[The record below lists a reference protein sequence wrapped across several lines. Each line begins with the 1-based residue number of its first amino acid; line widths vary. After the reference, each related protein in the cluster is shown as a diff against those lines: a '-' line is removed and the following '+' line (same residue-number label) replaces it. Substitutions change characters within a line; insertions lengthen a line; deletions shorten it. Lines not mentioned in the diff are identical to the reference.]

1 MRYTRLSK
9 EQFDS
14 LSNEFSIFLASN
26 SIDKEKWDKIK
37 SNSPDKVNLILDL
50 FSDLVWNDIL
60 NKVRFVE
67 NISSTHLFL
76 FKCNKNSIN
85 SIIVKSKNQ
94 SIDLN
99 SFKGQSRMLNNIKSD
114 QVELLRSTKRYK
126 TNRNDEIFSLISK
139 GSHISEG
146 QLFIMFDER
155 LLKSSEK

>member
-94 SIDLN
+94 SIDL
-99 SFKGQSRMLNNIKSD
+99 IP
-114 QVELLRSTKRYK
+114 
-126 TNRNDEIFSLISK
+126 
-139 GSHISEG
+139 
-146 QLFIMFDER
+146 
-155 LLKSSEK
+155 SS

>member
-37 SNSPDKVNLILDL
+37 SNSSDKVNLILDL

-99 SFKGQSRMLNNIKSD
+99 SFKGQSRILNNIRSD

-126 TNRNDEIFSLISK
+126 TNRNDEIFSLIS
-139 GSHISEG
+139 EG
-146 QLFIMFDER
+146 P
-155 LLKSSEK
+155 LK

>member
-26 SIDKEKWDKIK
+26 SIDKEKWNKIK

-99 SFKGQSRMLNNIKSD
+99 SFKGQSRILNNIRSD

-126 TNRNDEIFSLISK
+126 TNRNDEIFSLISE

>member
-26 SIDKEKWDKIK
+26 SIDKEKWNKIK

-99 SFKGQSRMLNNIKSD
+99 SFKGQSWVLNNIKSD
-114 QVELLRSTKRYK
+114 QVELLRSTKRFK

-139 GSHISEG
+139 GSYISEG